1 MGSRANERPA
11 SQARIISMG
20 SRATG
25 RKGGGKGHRQGVTS
39 RGRGGH
45 KSRRSQARVRKQRSQ
60 ARENE
65 REAAKVMAEGYMQR
79 QGGHKSRRL
88 QARGHKKGGS

>member
-39 RGRGGH
+39 RGRGGVIRAEGH
-45 KSRRSQARVRKQRSQ
+45 KQRSGSQ
-60 ARENE
+60 DQRITSNGVI
-65 REAAKVMAEGYMQR
+65 REAARVIGRGKSQAE
-79 QGGHKSRRL
+79 
-88 QARGHKKGGS
+88 A

>member
-25 RKGGGKGHRQGVTS
+25 RKRVTS
-39 RGRGGH
+39 RGRGGVIRAEGH
-45 KSRRSQARVRKQRSQ
+45 KQRSGSQ
-60 ARENE
+60 DQRIASNGVI
-65 REAAKVMAEGYMQR
+65 REAARVIGRGKSQAE
-79 QGGHKSRRL
+79 
-88 QARGHKKGGS
+88 A

>member
-1 MGSRANERPA
+1 MGSRANERLA

-39 RGRGGH
+39 RGRGVITAEGH
-45 KSRRSQARVRKQRSQ
+45 KQRSGSQ
-60 ARENE
+60 DQRIASNGVI
-65 REAAKVMAEGYMQR
+65 REAARVIGRGKSQAE
-79 QGGHKSRRL
+79 
-88 QARGHKKGGS
+88 A